1 MNQQAGRSHLRFY
14 ELLLM
19 LIDEQGSVET
29 LNQWVT
35 SLGVT
40 DNHLQ
45 IEKDKY
51 EDMQQRIIGFTA
63 EYDCGTRT
71 KEQLSRAV
79 AYGIPEQVNFSLIGS
94 QDRYA
99 CDQAGLAVGDTQLH
113 GKDPFNGEM
122 KASEEVSEVHT
133 GGMGCESPL

>member
-19 LIDEQGSVET
+19 LIDEQDSVET
-29 LNQWVT
+29 LNQW
-35 SLGVT
+35 
-40 DNHLQ
+40 

-51 EDMQQRIIGFTA
+51 EGMQQRIIGFTA

-79 AYGIPEQVNFSLIGS
+79 AYSILEQGVRTDMLVTKFSKFIRVAWDVKVRS
-94 QDRYA
+94 EP
-99 CDQAGLAVGDTQLH
+99 
-113 GKDPFNGEM
+113 GKADNVESFLDFVQVQT
-122 KASEEVSEVHT
+122 EVQVI
-133 GGMGCESPL
+133 